1 MSVDVRA
8 KLAEKGITLP
18 VATKPL
24 AAYVPAVRTGNIVF
38 TAGQLPM
45 VDGAIA
51 KTGKV
56 GADVSVEEA
65 YELAKICAI
74 NALAAVELVAP
85 VDSIVKVVRI
95 VCYVNGAAGFVSQP
109 AVANGASELFMHIW
123 GDAGVAARSALGVA
137 ELPLNSPVEV
147 ELTVEV
153 ALKAITYRAYLSV
166 LGLLLIL
173 RDHQGATIRD
183 LQSQRVLYLQF
194 RVMRQRAEQVLLV

>member
-8 KLAEKGITLP
+8 KLAEKGLTLP

-45 VDGAIA
+45 VDGKIA
-51 KTGKV
+51 REGKV
-56 GADVSVEEA
+56 GADVTVEDA

-74 NALAAVELVAP
+74 NALAAVELVTP
-85 VDSIVKVVRI
+85 VDSVVKVVRI
-95 VCYVNGAAGFVSQP
+95 VCYVNGAPGFTSHP

-123 GDAGVAARSALGVA
+123 GDAGVAARSAIGVA

-153 ALKAITYRAYLSV
+153 A
-166 LGLLLIL
+166 
-173 RDHQGATIRD
+173 
-183 LQSQRVLYLQF
+183 
-194 RVMRQRAEQVLLV
+194 

>member
-1 MSVDVRA
+1 MSTDVRA
-8 KLAEKGITLP
+8 KLAEKGLTLP

-56 GADVSVEEA
+56 GADVTVEEA

-95 VCYVNGAAGFVSQP
+95 VCYVNGAPGFVSQP

-123 GDAGVAARSALGVA
+123 GEAGVAARSALGVS

-153 ALKAITYRAYLSV
+153 A
-166 LGLLLIL
+166 
-173 RDHQGATIRD
+173 
-183 LQSQRVLYLQF
+183 
-194 RVMRQRAEQVLLV
+194 

>member
-8 KLAEKGITLP
+8 KLAEKGLTLP

-45 VDGAIA
+45 VDGKIA
-51 KTGKV
+51 REGKV
-56 GADVSVEEA
+56 GADVSVEDA

-85 VDSIVKVVRI
+85 VDSVVKVVRI
-95 VCYVNGAAGFVSQP
+95 VCYVNGAPGFVSHP

-123 GDAGVAARSALGVA
+123 GDAGVAARSAIGVA

-153 ALKAITYRAYLSV
+153 A
-166 LGLLLIL
+166 
-173 RDHQGATIRD
+173 
-183 LQSQRVLYLQF
+183 
-194 RVMRQRAEQVLLV
+194 

>member
-8 KLAEKGITLP
+8 KLAEKSLTLP

-24 AAYVPAVRTGNIVF
+24 AAYVPAVRTGSIVF

-45 VDGAIA
+45 VDGKIA
-51 KTGKV
+51 REGKV
-56 GADVSVEEA
+56 GADVTVEDA

-85 VDSIVKVVRI
+85 VDSVVKVVRI
-95 VCYVNGAAGFVSQP
+95 VCYVNGAPGFVSHP

-123 GDAGVAARSALGVA
+123 GDAGVAARSAIGVA

-153 ALKAITYRAYLSV
+153 K
-166 LGLLLIL
+166 
-173 RDHQGATIRD
+173 
-183 LQSQRVLYLQF
+183 
-194 RVMRQRAEQVLLV
+194 

>member
-1 MSVDVRA
+1 MSLVRE
-8 KLAEKGITLP
+8 KLAQKGLTLP
-18 VATKPL
+18 VASKPL

-51 KTGKV
+51 KAGKV
-56 GADVSVEEA
+56 GADVTVEEA
-65 YELAKICAI
+65 YELARICAI

-85 VDSIVKVVRI
+85 VDSVVKVVRI
-95 VCYVNGAAGFVSQP
+95 VCYVNGAPGFVSHP

-123 GDAGVAARSALGVA
+123 GDAGVAARSAIGVA

-153 ALKAITYRAYLSV
+153 A
-166 LGLLLIL
+166 
-173 RDHQGATIRD
+173 
-183 LQSQRVLYLQF
+183 
-194 RVMRQRAEQVLLV
+194 

>member
-1 MSVDVRA
+1 MSLVRE
-8 KLAEKGITLP
+8 KLAQKNLTLP
-18 VATKPL
+18 VASKPL

-51 KTGKV
+51 KAGKV
-56 GADVSVEEA
+56 GADVSVDEA
-65 YELAKICAI
+65 YELARICAV

-95 VCYVNGAAGFVSQP
+95 VCYVNGAPGFVSHP

-123 GDAGVAARSALGVA
+123 GDAGVAARSAIGVA

-153 ALKAITYRAYLSV
+153 A
-166 LGLLLIL
+166 
-173 RDHQGATIRD
+173 
-183 LQSQRVLYLQF
+183 
-194 RVMRQRAEQVLLV
+194 

>member
-8 KLAEKGITLP
+8 KLAEKGLTLP
-18 VATKPL
+18 IATKPL

-45 VDGAIA
+45 VDGKIA
-51 KTGKV
+51 REGKV
-56 GADVSVEEA
+56 GTDVTVEDA

-85 VDSIVKVVRI
+85 VDSVVKVVRI
-95 VCYVNGAAGFVSQP
+95 VGYVNGAPGFVSHP

-123 GDAGVAARSALGVA
+123 GDAGVAARSAIGVA

-153 ALKAITYRAYLSV
+153 A
-166 LGLLLIL
+166 
-173 RDHQGATIRD
+173 
-183 LQSQRVLYLQF
+183 
-194 RVMRQRAEQVLLV
+194 

>member
-8 KLAEKGITLP
+8 KLAEKGLTLP

-45 VDGAIA
+45 VDGKIA
-51 KTGKV
+51 REGKV
-56 GADVSVEEA
+56 GADVTVEDA

-85 VDSIVKVVRI
+85 VDSVVKVVRI
-95 VCYVNGAAGFVSQP
+95 VCYVNGAPGFTSHP

-123 GDAGVAARSALGVA
+123 GDAGVAARSAIGVA

-147 ELTVEV
+147 ELTVEM
-153 ALKAITYRAYLSV
+153 S
-166 LGLLLIL
+166 G
-173 RDHQGATIRD
+173 DNN
-183 LQSQRVLYLQF
+183 
-194 RVMRQRAEQVLLV
+194 